1 MSPNDCS
8 LTCNFPAHSNIY
20 FLASHLGVFLS
31 YVFLFVFGKWRDVL
45 NANGLRRIDYG
56 RAGVEL
62 HTIL

>member
-1 MSPNDCS
+1 M
-8 LTCNFPAHSNIY
+8 TAHSPVI
-20 FLASHLGVFLS
+20 FRLTPTFIFWLPIWVFLS